1 MKINPFL
8 TASIMI
14 IIGCVLII
22 NYQSKE
28 IIKLTD
34 EIEYQ
39 SVYISDISNNVLK
52 PLGID
57 ENRFR

>member
-1 MKINPFL
+1 
-8 TASIMI
+8 MI

-28 IIKLTD
+28 ITKLTD
-34 EIEYQ
+34 QIEYQ

>member
-14 IIGCVLII
+14 IICCILVI

-28 IIKLTD
+28 ITKLTD
-34 EIEYQ
+34 QIEYQ